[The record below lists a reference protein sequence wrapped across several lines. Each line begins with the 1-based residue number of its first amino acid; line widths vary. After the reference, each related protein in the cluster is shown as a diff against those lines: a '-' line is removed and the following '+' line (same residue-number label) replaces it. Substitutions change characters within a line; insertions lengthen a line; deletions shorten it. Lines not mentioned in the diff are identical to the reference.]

1 MAKVRDE
8 FTGRSEHIE
17 ELVRRLRTQ
26 GDLGTRALAKELLQ
40 CVLKLH
46 GAALEQIL
54 DAIADLPDGDAA
66 LRRIGQ
72 NVLVGSILSLHGIFP
87 LAPDLECE
95 ADVNSTRL
103 LLRPREA
110 GAKVIPI
117 ERGSARLRLP
127 GEWTHSSVFSFR
139 SEDAAEAGCF
149 DAAAERAARPG
160 KAAAGRGP
168 NLVEM
173 GRSH

>member
-26 GDLGTRALAKELLQ
+26 GDLGTRAIAKELLQ

-54 DAIADLPDGDAA
+54 DAIADMPGGDAA
-66 LRRIGQ
+66 LRRVGQ
-72 NVLVGSILSLHGIFP
+72 NVLVGSVLSLHGIFP
-87 LAPDLECE
+87 LAPDLESE
-95 ADVNSTRL
+95 ADVNSARL

-117 ERGSARLRLP
+117 ERGSARLKLL
-127 GEWTHSSVFSFR
+127 GAWSNSSVFSFR
-139 SEDAAEAGCF
+139 AEDAADADCF
-149 DAAAERAARPG
+149 DAAGEMAAAPG
-160 KAAAGRGP
+160 KAAAGRRP
-168 NLVEM
+168 NLVEI

>member
-17 ELVRRLRTQ
+17 ELVRRLRSQ

-46 GAALEQIL
+46 AGALEQIL
-54 DAIADLPDGDAA
+54 EAIADMPDGDAT

-72 NVLVGSILSLHGIFP
+72 NVLVASVLSLHGIFP
-87 LAPDLECE
+87 LAPELESE
-95 ADVNSTRL
+95 ADGNCASLV
-103 LLRPREA
+103 LRSHEA

-127 GEWTHSSVFSFR
+127 GEWTNSSVFSFR
-139 SEDAAEAGCF
+139 SEDAADADCF
-149 DAAAERAARPG
+149 DAAAEM
-160 KAAAGRGP
+160 AAAPGRGP